1 VLTFFTFRNWD
12 LHVTSSCHRINVY
25 SINRSRPL
33 TAKRLKA
40 LEEAGIPVT
49 PITHPTE
56 IDLESLEEYDAEMAA
71 RGGRDPVE

>member
-1 VLTFFTFRNWD
+1 
-12 LHVTSSCHRINVY
+12 
-25 SINRSRPL
+25 
-33 TAKRLKA
+33 LKA